1 MLSGSRVR
9 VGTANRES
17 AEALCAKLRAAGG
30 SCLVQKRSEAGRWTT
45 IRVLTLIRQKPDRS
59 SALQRAPNLILSKNL
74 LARVLQNYATE
85 FSLLLA
91 SKRIVPV
98 VDISRALSFPVATVV
113 EPKRKPPTQAALL
126 HS

>member
-1 MLSGSRVR
+1 MVSVL
-9 VGTANRES
+9 TA
-17 AEALCAKLRAAGG
+17 
-30 SCLVQKRSEAGRWTT
+30 QRWTK
-45 IRVLTLIRQKPDRS
+45 RWPPPVRKAARRRGKLPRS
-59 SALQRAPNLILSKNL
+59 KALGSGPLDDNSRFDADPTKAGSKFRKRAPNLILSKNL
-74 LARVLQNYATE
+74 LARVLQNYAIE